1 MKENA
6 SNRRKFL
13 QDASLLSSLAFMPS
27 IHSPIKDG
35 TSLFVPKV
43 QEKIIAPRLKF
54 GVIGINHGHIY
65 TMANSIIRGGGE
77 FVSYYAKEPDL
88 IKEFAKKYPTAKLVK
103 SEAEILGDPSIQL
116 ILSSITPVERAPLG
130 IRVMKSGK
138 DYMVDKPGITTL
150 EQLAEV
156 RKVQKETKRI
166 YSISYSERFENK
178 ATEKASQLAQTGIIG
193 KVVQTLGTGPHRM
206 SIPSRP
212 SWFFDKKYYGGI
224 ITDIGSHQVDQFL
237 HFTKSIQGEVV
248 ASQVANHKYPQYP
261 NFEDFGDLMLRGN
274 GGSGYI
280 RVDWFTP
287 DGLNTWGDGRLTIL
301 GTEGYMEV
309 RKNTDIASP
318 HGTGSH
324 LYLVTNKETLYI
336 DCKNVELP
344 HGELLV
350 NDVLNRTE
358 TAMTQ
363 DHCFLATEL
372 ALIAQ
377 KQATKI
383 SAKS

>member
-1 MKENA
+1 MKENV

-13 QDASLLSSLAFMPS
+13 QEAGLLSGAAFMPS
-27 IHSPIKDG
+27 VHQNIQDA
-35 TSLFVPKV
+35 TERFVPKI
-43 QEKIIAPRLKF
+43 QEKTIAPRLKF

-88 IKEFAKKYPTAKLVK
+88 IKDFAKRYPTAKLVA
-103 SEAEILGDPSIQL
+103 SEEAILNDPSIKL
-116 ILSSITPVERAPLG
+116 VLSSITPVERAPLG

-138 DYMVDKPGITTL
+138 DYMVDKPGITSL

-156 RKVQKETKRI
+156 KKVQKETKRI

-178 ATEKASQLAQTGIIG
+178 ATEKASQLVETGMIG
-193 KVVQTLGTGPHRM
+193 KVIQTLGTGPHRM

-237 HFTKSIQGEVV
+237 HFTKSTKGEVV
-248 ASQVANHKYPQYP
+248 ASQVANHNYPQYP

-274 GGSGYI
+274 GGSGYV

-301 GTEGYMEV
+301 GTEGYMEI
-309 RKNTDIASP
+309 RKNTDVANP
-318 HGTGSH
+318 HGPGSH
-324 LYLVTNKETLYI
+324 LYVVNQKEMLYI
-336 DCKNVELP
+336 DCKNVDLP
-344 HGELLV
+344 HGELVV

-358 TAMTQ
+358 TAMGQ
-363 DHCFLATEL
+363 EHCFLATEL

-377 KQATKI
+377 KNATKI
-383 SAKS
+383 TRTI

>member
-1 MKENA
+1 MKSNN

-13 QDASLLSSLAFMPS
+13 QEAGLFSAAAFMPS
-27 IHSPIKDG
+27 ASHKIQDATERFAP
-35 TSLFVPKV
+35 FV
-43 QEKIIAPRLKF
+43 QEKSIAPRLRF

-77 FVSYYAKEPDL
+77 FVAYYAKEPDL
-88 IKEFAKKYPTAKLVK
+88 IKDFAKRYPTAKLVS
-103 SEAEILGDPSIQL
+103 SEDSILNDPSIKL
-116 ILSSITPVERAPLG
+116 VLSSITPVERAPLG

-138 DYMVDKPGITTL
+138 DYMVDKPGITSL

-156 RKVQKETKRI
+156 KKVQKETKRI

-178 ATEKASQLAQTGIIG
+178 ATEKASQLVETGMIG
-193 KVVQTLGTGPHRM
+193 KVIQTLGTGPHRM

-237 HFTKSIQGEVV
+237 HFTKSTKGEVV
-248 ASQVANHKYPQYP
+248 ASQVANHNYPQYP

-274 GGSGYI
+274 GGSGYV

-301 GTEGYMEV
+301 GTEGYMEI
-309 RKNTDIASP
+309 RKNTDVANP
-318 HGTGSH
+318 HGPGSH
-324 LYLVTNKETLYI
+324 LYVVNQKEMLYI

-350 NDVLNRTE
+350 NDVINRTE
-358 TAMTQ
+358 TAMGQ
-363 DHCFLATEL
+363 EHCFLATEL

-377 KQATKI
+377 KNATKI
-383 SAKS
+383 TRTI